1 MRTALHLVRLMA
13 YTSLARTTRLGPEDR
28 IAGEF
33 ATRLRVATVEG
44 RLRAVWCHVPNE
56 MLGGAGKPTRMSSI
70 ARALGTIPG
79 AGDYLFQWGYAHDVG
94 LEPGNAVL
102 ECKTATGRMADN
114 QKDMQQ
120 WCADMGVPYHVFR
133 SAHEGCAILRGLG
146 VLL

>member
-1 MRTALHLVRLMA
+1 MA
-13 YTSLARTTRLGPEDR
+13 YTSLARTTRLGPEDC

-56 MLGGAGKPTRMSSI
+56 MLGGAGKPTRMSAI

-79 AGDYLFQWGYAHDVG
+79 AGDYLFQWGG
-94 LEPGNAVL
+94 GNAVL
-102 ECKTATGRMADN
+102 ECKTATGRMTDN

-133 SAHEGCAILRGLG
+133 SADEGCAILRGLG